1 MATVKGPCDPATF
14 KVKLTAR
21 GAGPEAGLAEQ
32 VAERVGAVGLLLW
45 QSARPAKIG
54 RAIAVPHP
62 KIFLMA
68 GCQFAVNHTR
78 PRGAGKPANPRWVRC
93 GRLGG
98 GGRRR
103 TRGLRGG
110 RGRRGPG
117 EAGRLGRRLP
127 FSSRGGAAG
136 RRSALR
142 LVTLP
147 A

>member
-68 GCQFAVNHTR
+68 GCQFALNHTR
-78 PRGAGKPANPRWVRC
+78 PRGAGKPANPRWGAVQPP
-93 GRLGG
+93 
-98 GGRRR
+98 RRR
-103 TRGLRGG
+103 RAEENPRPP
-110 RGRRGPG
+110 RWARAERPR
-117 EAGRLGRRLP
+117 ESGRLGRRLP
-127 FSSRGGAAG
+127 FSS
-136 RRSALR
+136 
-142 LVTLP
+142 
-147 A
+147 